1 MSSLFDLASLAKPLV
16 TAPLA
21 LAHLD
26 LDLDRR
32 EQLGFQDRAEP
43 LTVRQLLSHSAGLPP
58 WLPYTGEPLAA
69 QLRRGFP
76 VGAHPKLVAGTP
88 GVSLYSDLGYRL
100 LADLLEL
107 ETGRPF
113 LELGEQR
120 SGLSAAPW
128 TTPPAFAPQGQD
140 ATMWRIAEP
149 DLALPA
155 RERHLPN
162 DANARAGMHGHA
174 GFGATPEQ
182 LEAAL
187 EAWLAS
193 RTALRM
199 ATDIAQGADGSR
211 WGLGLQRAL
220 TGAGRFG
227 TLLGRIPE
235 GVSGVHVHVHEG
247 RAASAPAPALAGPP
261 GPATAYWFHLGYTG
275 PALFF
280 RPKDGLCLAILAH
293 RLGPCGELLDD
304 EAMRARRWQAL
315 QAAVNRLL

>member
-1 MSSLFDLASLAKPLV
+1 MAQGIKKGILLAGGAGSRLYPLTMVASKQLQPVYDKPMIYY
-16 TAPLA
+16 PLA
-21 LAHLD
+21 TLMMAGISEVLIISTPQD
-26 LDLDRR
+26 TPRFQSL
-32 EQLGFQDRAEP
+32 LG
-43 LTVRQLLSHSAGLPP
+43 
-58 WLPYTGEPLAA
+58 
-69 QLRRGFP
+69 
-76 VGAHPKLVAGTP
+76 
-88 GVSLYSDLGYRL
+88 
-100 LADLLEL
+100 
-107 ETGRPF
+107 
-113 LELGEQR
+113 
-120 SGLSAAPW
+120 
-128 TTPPAFAPQGQD
+128 
-140 ATMWRIAEP
+140 
-149 DLALPA
+149 
-155 RERHLPN
+155 
-162 DANARAGMHGHA
+162 
-174 GFGATPEQ
+174 
-182 LEAAL
+182 
-187 EAWLAS
+187 
-193 RTALRM
+193 
-199 ATDIAQGADGSR
+199 DGSR